1 MFKPQPMHITR
12 AVQQAYGIDHPIG
25 DPFGGAAYGELNGG
39 GSVGKVLSSVIPMV
53 AGAVMML
60 TPAAPMGAMLLGGAM
75 FAGGALNGI
84 GQLTGNQDLV
94 KIGGITSAVAGVA
107 SMGYGLYTNWD
118 SITGA
123 VGGFLEN
130 GASASAELGATAGA
144 VETGGAALNSVNAAN
159 VSTVAGDL
167 ASAGSTLAPEAAFA
181 GGAYDT
187 SALAG
192 ELSNQM
198 NLASQTPLNMQTGNM
213 LASTQGT
220 LDAGNAAANA
230 INTTSMGGGSGLS
243 LGGKAGTG
251 LIFGG
256 NAGTGLSVPT
266 GTSAT
271 NLLMGGTPEI
281 ATAGAGSNILTGG
294 APAGSLIG
302 GAPYGSVTPPPTDG
316 GLLSSV
322 GNFIQ
327 KNPIPSLM
335 AFQTVAGL
343 AEGASPKSQAEGEYL
358 QAMSQLKEAETNY
371 INSGK
376 AKEAEAEF
384 NRAKAYAQEK
394 RDAYNLSIT
403 QMTAPNMTAATG
415 AYNPNGLINQ
425 ARA

>member
-1 MFKPQPMHITR
+1 MFKPQPMHVTR

-130 GASASAELGATAGA
+130 GATTTTELGGATTGA
-144 VETGGAALNSVNAAN
+144 LETGGAALNTVNAP
-159 VSTVAGDL
+159 SVAADIVNT
-167 ASAGSTLAPEAAFA
+167 GSTLAPQAAFT

-187 SALAG
+187 TALTG
-192 ELSNQM
+192 ELGNQI
-198 NLASQTPLNMQTGNM
+198 NLASANPINLNAGNM

-220 LDAGNAAANA
+220 VDAGSSAANM
-230 INTTSMGGGSGLS
+230 INNTSMGGGSGLS
-243 LGGKAGTG
+243 
-251 LIFGG
+251 FGG
-256 NAGTGLSVPT
+256 NAGTGLSLGGNAGGGLTAPS
-266 GTSAT
+266 GMSAT
-271 NLLMGGTPEI
+271 NLLLGGTPEVASVGTGANLLTGGVPSGSLVGGAPI
-281 ATAGAGSNILTGG
+281 GSGAGS
-294 APAGSLIG
+294 GS
-302 GAPYGSVTPPPTDG
+302 T

-322 GNFIQ
+322 GNFIN
-327 KNPIPSLM
+327 KNPVVSLM
-335 AFQTVAGL
+335 GLQTVAGL
-343 AEGASPKSQAEGEYL
+343 AEGVSPKSQAEGEYL
-358 QAMSQLKEAETNY
+358 QAMAQLKEAETNY

-376 AKEAEAEF
+376 SKEAEDAF
-384 NRAKAYAQEK
+384 NRAKAYEQEK
-394 RDAYNLSIT
+394 RNAYNLSIT
-403 QMTAPNMTAATG
+403 QMTAPNMAAATG
-415 AYNPNGLINQ
+415 AYNPSGIINQ